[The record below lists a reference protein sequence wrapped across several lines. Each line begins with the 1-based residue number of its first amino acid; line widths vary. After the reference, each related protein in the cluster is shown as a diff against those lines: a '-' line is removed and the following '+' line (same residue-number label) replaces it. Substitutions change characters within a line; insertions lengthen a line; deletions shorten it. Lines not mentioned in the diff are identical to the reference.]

1 MYILSPRSSALVK
14 ISILSFRSTRKVIV
28 LLRVLYNHHHRTL
41 PIFLIFLSHW
51 RRTLRNMDVLLGK
64 VTSQAMNYAIRSGLG
79 LTAGYAL
86 RSANKLLS
94 NAPKS
99 TVRDELFTLQ
109 QRLQHKISI
118 ISPAIDMIELIAAR
132 GNTSLESAIS
142 LTQELRRDIVS
153 VGQRLARAAATEE
166 KSARASKISNLVKAE
181 NEQEMRLIVVD
192 IKKLLERIEDAV
204 PLINLAITTSGVRLS
219 PSLPTTVSPSRLLQ
233 ASTFL
238 TAGDSQYAMTPRQA
252 VQIGPTFTLTV
263 YMLFAGHDRP
273 QNEEDIRETTWKEV
287 IHKARVKLRRV
298 PLDLVAGT
306 GSGST
311 AMPSTEIKSD
321 SSDPIQA
328 DIPAESRANEFAYQ
342 LMIVEDF
349 DDDRMHDF
357 EEDQPQPGPFDDV
370 MLAGIRE
377 MIPIHEV
384 SKIFYADTSKVLN
397 IGRDSEN
404 NHPVLLLKRDL
415 NAVLPRGMAERADSA
430 AQPNSHSNRTQKA
443 QEHVNTDH
451 TTHRIDPWRLP
462 ASLDPE
468 WIAFEVYSEDSEYD
482 SASDTDP
489 VTDNSALKPSPSL
502 EASIANLN
510 LNTSTPSPSPAPQPS
525 STALATT
532 TTTTAPTA
540 PPPPWVNTIRTTL
553 SLLELLL
560 RLTSLQQFQ
569 QLSHLSITDELL
581 NFFLEES
588 ATTGAGGDESQRQA
602 VRRDARRRVGWDPY
616 DESPVKRRGELYQ
629 YQDQDRYQYQDEG
642 EGEGEEYDHQQWQS
656 GGRGWSGSPV
666 GSVVQRRLSPGIY
679 GNGTSSPG
687 MHGNGGWSPSP
698 GPQPQ
703 TRSITRMSESQSQ
716 SPSPSP
722 IVAVAQHNGNMKGSR
737 PEWLKRQGQGQSM
750 NARNLKG
757 SPPRPRPRPR
767 TGRSDE
773 GLGTSPAAGVDGGG
787 DSSVMPSIE
796 DGVGSGDGEGE

>member
-1 MYILSPRSSALVK
+1 
-14 ISILSFRSTRKVIV
+14 
-28 LLRVLYNHHHRTL
+28 
-41 PIFLIFLSHW
+41 
-51 RRTLRNMDVLLGK
+51 MDVLLGK

-79 LTAGYAL
+79 LTASYAL
-86 RSANKLLS
+86 RSANKLLT

-153 VGQRLARAAATEE
+153 IGQRLARAAATEE
-166 KSARASKISNLVKAE
+166 KSARSSKVSNLVKAE
-181 NEQEMRLIVVD
+181 NELEMKLIVVD
-192 IKKLLERIEDAV
+192 IKNLLDRIEDAV

-238 TAGDSQYAMTPRQA
+238 TAGDNQYMMTPRQA
-252 VQIGPTFTLTV
+252 VQIGPTFTLSI

-273 QNEEDIRETTWKEV
+273 QDEEDIRETTWKEV
-287 IHKARVKLRRV
+287 IHKARVKLRRI
-298 PLDLVAGT
+298 PLDLVVGT
-306 GSGST
+306 GSGSD
-311 AMPSTEIKSD
+311 ALPSTNIKSD
-321 SSDPIQA
+321 SSEPVQA
-328 DIPAESRANEFAYQ
+328 DIPAESRAHEFAYQ

-349 DDDRMHDF
+349 EDDRMHDF
-357 EEDQPQPGPFDDV
+357 EEDQPRPGPFDDV

-377 MIPIHEV
+377 MIPVHEV

-397 IGRDSEN
+397 IGRDSES

-415 NAVLPRGMAERADSA
+415 NAVLPRGMAERAECA
-430 AQPNSHSNRTQKA
+430 MAPNDTSKQTQ
-443 QEHVNTDH
+443 QEQNDIHGDPH
-451 TTHRIDPWRLP
+451 EPKIDPWRLP

-482 SASDTDP
+482 SASDTDL
-489 VTDNSALKPSPSL
+489 VNDTSGIRPSPSL
-502 EASIANLN
+502 EDSIAKLN
-510 LNTSTPSPSPAPQPS
+510 ISSPSPSSAKQT
-525 STALATT
+525 STEVTT
-532 TTTTAPTA
+532 SA
-540 PPPPWVNTIRTTL
+540 PPPWVNAIKTTL

-588 ATTGAGGDESQRQA
+588 ATTGAGGDENQRQA

-616 DESPVKRRGELYQ
+616 DESPMKRRGEAYQ
-629 YQDQDRYQYQDEG
+629 YQGGGYYDGQD
-642 EGEGEEYDHQQWQS
+642 
-656 GGRGWSGSPV
+656 GRSWGGSP
-666 GSVVQRRLSPGIY
+666 GSGMQRQLSPGAY
-679 GNGTSSPG
+679 TNGNGGSRV
-687 MHGNGGWSPSP
+687 GWSPSP
-698 GPQPQ
+698 QLQ
-703 TRSITRMSESQSQ
+703 TRSITRVSDGQSQ
-716 SPSPSP
+716 LASPPSPSP
-722 IVAVAQHNGNMKGSR
+722 APAQENEKGR
-737 PEWLKRQGQGQSM
+737 PEWLKKQTTNER
-750 NARNLKG
+750 KG
-757 SPPRPRPRPR
+757 SPLRPS

-773 GLGTSPAAGVDGGG
+773 GLGTSPV
-787 DSSVMPSIE
+787 
-796 DGVGSGDGEGE
+796 SGLDREAM